1 MNMNVADLWKKYR
14 KIITY
19 LMCSVASAL
28 VESGIGWILLH
39 TIPVDIVITNI
50 MAIGAGAVIH
60 YFLTTLFVFKVKN
73 SGASI
78 LVYVVTFGLGVLL
91 QSLVI
96 SFFYWLLAD
105 MNEVFRYI
113 FSKGL
118 SLAIPFVAIYF
129 ARSKLNEMLKRKE
142 IDADE

>member
-1 MNMNVADLWKKYR
+1 MNMNFAEIWQKYR

-50 MAIGAGAVIH
+50 MAIVAGAVVH

-73 SGASI
+73 SGASV
-78 LVYVVTFGLGVLL
+78 LVYAITFGLGVLL
-91 QSLVI
+91 QSAVI
-96 SFFYWLLAD
+96 SFFYWILAD
-105 MNEVFRYI
+105 MNEVIRYI

-118 SLAIPFVAIYF
+118 SLAIPFVVIYYV
-129 ARSKLNEMLKRKE
+129 RSKLNERLRRKE